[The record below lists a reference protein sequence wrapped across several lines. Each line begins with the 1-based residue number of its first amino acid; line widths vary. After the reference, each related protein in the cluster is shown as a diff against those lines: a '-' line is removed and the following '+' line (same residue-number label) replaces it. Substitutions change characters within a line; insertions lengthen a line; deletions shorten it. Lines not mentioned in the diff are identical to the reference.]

1 MRYPRVAPAVLAL
14 AALAAPAVATAQV
27 DDDARPNILERVE
40 KKFRS
45 EPGLKAL
52 AETPPP
58 PLALAKFMLGTWDV
72 TERIYATKFAPE
84 KIRKGTADVKLA
96 LGNRWVVSR
105 VKMDDGGE
113 SVAYLGFDPWKKF
126 WYWQY
131 YTSEGRG
138 TNSALVSEQS
148 WDSGRLNLAGTFYFW
163 GEPAQ
168 ITLRVVKWDETLWGE
183 IFEEKVSEQDV
194 RPLLEFRYTR
204 KKGADGKAPAPAPA
218 PKPAS
223 PPKSN

>member
-1 MRYPRVAPAVLAL
+1 MRHPRVAIAAFAL
-14 AALAAPAVATAQV
+14 AALATPAVATAQV
-27 DDDARPNILERVE
+27 DDGARPNILERVE

-72 TERIYATKFAPE
+72 TERIYATTFAPE
-84 KIRKGTADVKLA
+84 KLRKGTAEVKLA
-96 LGNRWVVSR
+96 LGNRWIVSR
-105 VKMDDGGE
+105 VKMEDGGE

-138 TNSALVSEQS
+138 TTSPMTSDQS
-148 WDSGRLNLAGTFYFW
+148 WDGGRLNLSGTLYFW

-168 ITLRVVKWDETLWGE
+168 VTLRVVKWDETLWGE

-204 KKGADGKAPAPAPA
+204 KKGADGKAPAPSST
-218 PKPAS
+218 PKPAP
-223 PPKSN
+223 PPKSK